1 MATAP
6 SPSAPSRTGTLVVAA
21 LVVVLA
27 WQLAHWTWVFLSPP
41 PLASV
46 APADGP
52 ADLAVAARLF
62 GGTVGGTST
71 TAAASTSGLRLKGVV
86 APTPGTAA
94 SAIFNKGSG
103 KDVSVYI
110 GNEVT
115 PGVKLVEVLPD
126 AAIVSRSGVR
136 ERIEL
141 DVRKATATLPRGSR
155 AAAAAPQFRLSV
167 ASSGN
172 SFAIS
177 RKELDETLKD
187 PQQFNY
193 LGRIATNPS
202 GGGVRMEAAPP
213 GSLPAKLG
221 LQPGDIIRKV
231 NGQTVLSPADLALLY
246 QKFGT
251 VSTVQAEVL
260 RGSSTVFLSY
270 SINP

>member
-6 SPSAPSRTGTLVVAA
+6 STPAPSRAGTLVVAA

-27 WQLAHWTWVFLSPP
+27 WQLAHWTWVFVSPA
-41 PLASV
+41 PLAGA
-46 APADGP
+46 APAEGP

-62 GGTVGGTST
+62 GGTAGAVST
-71 TAAASTSGLRLKGVV
+71 TTASTSSLRLKGVV

-110 GNEVT
+110 GGEVE
-115 PGVKLVEVLPD
+115 PGVKLVEVMPD
-126 AAIVSRSGVR
+126 AAVVSRSGVR

-141 DVRKATATLPRGSR
+141 DAMKGKATPGTR
-155 AAAAAPQFRLSV
+155 AASAAPQFRLTV

-172 SFAIS
+172 SFALS

-193 LGRIATNPS
+193 LGRIAPNPS

-221 LQPGDIIRKV
+221 LQPGDVIRKV
-231 NGQTVLSPADLALLY
+231 NGQTVLSPGDLALLY

-251 VSTVQAEVL
+251 VSTIQAEVQ
-260 RGSSTVFLSY
+260 RGGNTVFLSY